1 MARKKKEEVVAPVVE
16 TGTMEISPIKICSMI
31 VKIEGDSDLILCK
44 KARSYEREEIEKQSH
59 PKGYKIPAEF
69 QQPYNMWEKLITSIH
84 WLKPI
89 AYHDTDYSL
98 YSEDEWNRYMAEN
111 SPCVLGKA
119 FQESLKEAF
128 ISCGFKESTSK
139 NGSDLKRT
147 VSFQSMIPISFAQ
160 AGYSQHLA
168 QTSGM
173 SKVNVLTQQNYFTG
187 WSAEV
192 KINYLETAF
201 PKETLIELIQCA
213 GKFIGLG
220 ARRGEEYGRYHVVAV
235 TDLAVA

>member
-1 MARKKKEEVVAPVVE
+1 MARKKEVVVPVE
-16 TGTMEISPIKICSMI
+16 TGTMEINSIKVRSMI

-69 QQPYNMWEKLITSIH
+69 QQPYNIWEKLITSIH
-84 WLKPI
+84 WEKPI
-89 AYHDTDYSL
+89 TYHDEDYGL
-98 YSEDEWNRYMAEN
+98 YSEKEWQNYMATN
-111 SPCVLGKA
+111 RPCVLGKA

-128 ISCGFKESTSK
+128 ISCGFKDSTGK

-147 VSFQSMIPISFAQ
+147 VSFQAKVPISFAQ

-173 SKVNVLTQQNYFTG
+173 SRTNVLSQQNYFTG
-187 WSAEV
+187 WSAEI

-201 PKETLIELIQCA
+201 PKETLVELIQCA

-220 ARRGEEYGRYHVVAV
+220 ARRGEEYGRYHVVSV
-235 TDLAVA
+235 TDMEIAA

>member
-1 MARKKKEEVVAPVVE
+1 MARKKAEATQDQ
-16 TGTMEISPIKICSMI
+16 TGILTLAEIKVKSMI
-31 VKIEGDSDLILCK
+31 VKIEGESDLILCK

-69 QQPYNMWEKLITSIH
+69 QQPYNIWEKLITSIH

-89 AYHDTDYSL
+89 TFHDDDYSK
-98 YSEDEWNRYMAEN
+98 YSEEEWQKYMKEN
-111 SPCVLGKA
+111 SPCILGKA
-119 FQESLKEAF
+119 IQESLKEAF
-128 ISCGFKESTSK
+128 ISCGFKDSTGK

-147 VSFQSMIPISFAQ
+147 VSFQPIIPVTFAQ

-168 QTSGM
+168 QTSGL
-173 SKVNVLTQQNYFTG
+173 SRTNVLTQQNYFTG
-187 WSAEV
+187 WSAEI

-201 PKETLIELIQCA
+201 PKETLIELLQCA

-220 ARRGEEYGRYHVVAV
+220 ARRGEDYGRYRVVSV
-235 TDLAVA
+235 TDLEVV